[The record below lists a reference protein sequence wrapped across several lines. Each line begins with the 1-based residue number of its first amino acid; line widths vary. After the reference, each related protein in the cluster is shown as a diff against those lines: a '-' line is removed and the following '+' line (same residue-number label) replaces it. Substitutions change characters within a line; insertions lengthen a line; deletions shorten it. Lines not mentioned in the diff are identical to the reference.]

1 MILFLCEK
9 NIHWGSNIFRLRLS
23 NVDDI
28 SGIQQS
34 YSEIKRINYIKELN
48 GYKPDELNSI
58 KTVFDIVDDVFTEGT
73 EELVVFAVDAIS
85 FHYFSNDVFPLVKN
99 KNDKFTT
106 VLSSVF
112 PTTTS
117 SSWLTVVTGS
127 WPSEHGVY
135 GTSFYQEELK
145 GNYLWINNTLNI
157 NDMRTFLGKDDPFNL
172 TLTPKQT
179 IFQKLQKKNVVSYY
193 LGNHGVSELNPIR
206 HHLTLGAEHIKPA
219 WDYPNSKLQPRLL
232 LDNLLKQVPALLNE
246 KIKKLIW
253 IYVDFDDYIHEYGY
267 SCLTSSKVWDDIFS
281 FWDGYKSEK
290 RKFILMS
297 DHGQV
302 KQDKT
307 SFNALRESQILLILL
322 KYRRSRAS
330 IVFLSTNRKRKKALG
345 WVESMVKDTGIILR
359 KDDLVKYKLLQ
370 PGFVAPQRIGDII
383 AIAGSSSFKSA
394 GNMYEYEHGAL
405 TEHEM
410 FVPFVM
416 QI

>member
-1 MILFLCEK
+1 M
-9 NIHWGSNIFRLRLS
+9 RLS

-246 KIKKLIW
+246 KNKKKLIW

-307 SFNALRESQILLILL
+307 SFNALRESQIPSLFSSNTGGAGRVLYFYPQIG
-322 KYRRSRAS
+322 KE
-330 IVFLSTNRKRKKALG
+330 KKALG